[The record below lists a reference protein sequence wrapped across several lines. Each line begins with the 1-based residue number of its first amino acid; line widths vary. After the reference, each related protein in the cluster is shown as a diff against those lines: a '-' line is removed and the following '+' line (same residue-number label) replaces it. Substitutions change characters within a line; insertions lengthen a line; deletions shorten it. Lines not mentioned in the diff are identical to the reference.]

1 MAEQTRIA
9 LFVDA
14 DNASPK
20 SIPAI
25 MRELTGKYGEVTY
38 RRVYRN
44 WHIASDKW
52 NDMLVRYSMQ
62 PVYQASN
69 ARGKNSSDIKMII
82 DAMDALYAGTAE
94 CFCFVSSDSDFTSL
108 AVRLRE
114 GGKTVLGIGER
125 DKVKNDSAL
134 ARACSKFIYVENLMD
149 DHAPEDE
156 PDEEQPSQAASSP
169 SLTSESD
176 IADVIADII
185 TTNAD
190 EDGSMNLSQ
199 LKQAIVNRRPD
210 FDVRTY
216 GFNSFSKF
224 LTGLGGFELTPPD
237 APDSARVAGVK
248 HRTEEVFGLVRAY
261 VIEGGRNG
269 RTLPEIGSAI
279 NSAFPGQRIRELG
292 YTRMSKLL
300 ADVPDVGLST
310 REDGTVV
317 AVPEE

>member
-14 DNASPK
+14 DNASPR

-25 MRELTGKYGEVTY
+25 MRELTSKYGEVTY

-44 WHIASDKW
+44 WHNASDKW
-52 NDMLVRYSMQ
+52 NEMLVRYSMQ

-94 CFCFVSSDSDFTSL
+94 CFCFVSSDSDFTAL

-134 ARACSKFIYVENLMD
+134 ARACSKFIYVENLMYA
-149 DHAPEDE
+149 HAPDDGQDED
-156 PDEEQPSQAASSP
+156 QPAQTTVSP
-169 SLTSESD
+169 SASSESD

-190 EDGSMNLSQ
+190 DAGSMYLSQ

-210 FDVRTY
+210 FDVRSY

-224 LTGLGGFELTPPD
+224 LAGLGGFELVPPD
-237 APDSARVAGVK
+237 APEAVRVAGVK
-248 HRTEEVFGLVRAY
+248 HRTEEVFDLVRSY
-261 VIEGGRNG
+261 VIEGGSAG

-300 ADVPDVGLST
+300 ADVPDVRLSP
-310 REDGTVV
+310 REDGTAI